1 MKRTR
6 RFVLSRFVWN
16 WRWSIQTKLLLCVAL
31 LLTIV
36 VVLAVSGF
44 QGAYSY
50 RTLVRTMSLRAS
62 ELPVAGELSKS
73 LGDMRVTLSRA
84 RGINYLLLDQ
94 ENQEVDGAMLRHEFR
109 GEYMA
114 VEEAL
119 RSYRKQL
126 AVEVD
131 SDERLGDR
139 SKEKE
144 ILATL
149 ERKMEDLARA
159 KDDPSWV
166 IDQGRIATLAINV
179 DTMYDLSGKLPA
191 ELHKRMRQFGGDV
204 KDEYRTWIITSWV
217 TLVLAIVMMVALI
230 CLFFVWVVA
239 PLHVLIAGS
248 RRIAQQDDFDHRIFL
263 RTHDEFAELAGAL
276 NGMTARFQE
285 IRRDLDEQVRQRTKE
300 VVRSE
305 QMASVG
311 FLAAGVAHEINNPLA
326 AIAMAAESLESRV
339 QDIVAA
345 DAEKPSDEQNGE
357 IAILSKYL
365 LRIQD
370 EAFRCKG
377 ITDQLLD
384 FSRRGPAEKDDTEL
398 GELTAGVIDMVRHLG
413 KYKQKNIELVRKGPV
428 HSRVNGQEIKQVLL
442 NLITNGLD
450 SLDEGGTVRIEL
462 GRSGEWAELVV
473 SDNGCGMTP
482 EVLKHLFE
490 PFFTR
495 RRDGQGTGLG
505 LSITYRIVS
514 EHGGTMEPTS
524 EGPGKGSRMR
534 VLLPLAIE
542 KANHERTDKNGSGQR
557 RFAAV

>member
-1 MKRTR
+1 MSK
-6 RFVLSRFVWN
+6 FALD
-16 WRWSIQTKLLLCVAL
+16 WRWSIQTKLLLCVGL

-73 LGDMRVTLSRA
+73 LGDMRVTVSRA
-84 RGINYLLLDQ
+84 RSVGQFILGPNSED
-94 ENQEVDGAMLRHEFR
+94 QEVDSAMLRHEFR

-114 VEEAL
+114 VQEAL
-119 RSYRKQL
+119 RNYRKQL
-126 AVEVD
+126 QTEVED
-131 SDERLGDR
+131 NDRLGDR
-139 SKEKE
+139 SKERQ
-144 ILATL
+144 ILQTL
-149 ERKMEDLARA
+149 EHKIAQLALA
-159 KDDPSWV
+159 KDDTTWI
-166 IDQGRIATLAINV
+166 IDPVRINSIGTAV
-179 DTMYDLSGKLPA
+179 DEMYDLAGKLPA
-191 ELHKRMRQFGGDV
+191 ELHQRMRHFGGSVRD
-204 KDEYRTWIITSWV
+204 DYRAWIITSWV
-217 TLVLAIVMMVALI
+217 TLILAIGMLFAL
-230 CLFFVWVVA
+230 LAMFFVWVVA
-239 PLHVLIAGS
+239 PLQVLLAGS
-248 RRIAQQDDFDHRIFL
+248 RRIAQQDDFDHRIYL
-263 RTHDEFAELAGAL
+263 KTHDEFTELAGAL
-276 NGMTARFQE
+276 NDMTARFQE
-285 IRRDLDEQVRQRTKE
+285 IRRDLDEQVRQRTRE

-339 QDIVAA
+339 HDIIA
-345 DAEKPSDEQNGE
+345 DDASKPSDEQNSE

-384 FSRRGPAEKDDTEL
+384 FSRRGPAEKHDTEL
-398 GELTAGVIDMVRHLG
+398 GELIEGVIDMVRHLG
-413 KYKQKNIELVRKGPV
+413 KYKQKHIEFVRKTPI

-462 GRSGEWAELVV
+462 GRSGNQAELLVT
-473 SDNGCGMTP
+473 DNGCGMSP
-482 EVLKHLFE
+482 DVLKHLFE

-514 EHGGTMEPTS
+514 EHGGAIEPASDGT
-524 EGPGKGSRMR
+524 GKGSRMR
-534 VLLPLAIE
+534 VLLPLASE
-542 KANHERTDKNGSGQR
+542 SKSNHERVEVGSGQR
-557 RFAAV
+557 RFAAA

>member
-1 MKRTR
+1 
-6 RFVLSRFVWN
+6 LSNFALH
-16 WRWSIQTKLLLCVAL
+16 WRWSIQTKLLLCVGL

-50 RTLVRTMSLRAS
+50 RTLVRTMSVRAN

-84 RGINYLLLDQ
+84 RSVGLIVLDPEEQ
-94 ENQEVDGAMLRHEFR
+94 GQGFDVAMLRHEFR
-109 GEYMA
+109 GECMA

-126 AVEVD
+126 ATQVEGNQQ
-131 SDERLGDR
+131 LGDR
-139 SKEKE
+139 SKERE

-149 ERKMEDLARA
+149 ERKLGELAKA
-159 KDDPSWV
+159 KDDTTWILNTSQ
-166 IDQGRIATLAINV
+166 ISSIGTSV
-179 DTMYDLSGKLPA
+179 DEMYDLAGKLPA
-191 ELHKRMRQFGGDV
+191 ELHHRMRQFGGSVRD
-204 KDEYRTWIITSWV
+204 DYRAWIVTSWI
-217 TLVLAIVMMVALI
+217 TLILAILMLLALLA
-230 CLFFVWVVA
+230 LFFVWVVA
-239 PLHVLIAGS
+239 PLQVLLAGS
-248 RRIAQQDDFDHRIFL
+248 RRIAQQDDFDHRIYL
-263 RTHDEFAELAGAL
+263 KTHDEFAELAGAL
-276 NGMTARFQE
+276 NDMTARFQE
-285 IRRDLDEQVRQRTKE
+285 IRHDLDEQVRQRTKE

-339 QDIVAA
+339 HDIIEA
-345 DAEKPSDEQNGE
+345 DASKPSEEQNSE

-398 GELTAGVIDMVRHLG
+398 GELTEGVIDMVRHLG
-413 KYKQKNIELVRKGPV
+413 KYKQKHIEFVRKTPI

-450 SLDEGGTVRIEL
+450 SLDEGGTVKIEL
-462 GRSGEWAELVV
+462 SSSGNFAELLVT
-473 SDNGCGMTP
+473 DNGCGMTP
-482 EVLKHLFE
+482 DVLKHLFE

-514 EHGGTMEPTS
+514 EHGGTIEPAS
-524 EGPGKGSRMR
+524 DGPGKGSRMR

-542 KANHERTDKNGSGQR
+542 NRATHERAEQVGFGQR
-557 RFAAV
+557 RFAAA